1 MTTGMAPPV
10 DARLWVADDERPT
23 TNDRLKL

>member
-1 MTTGMAPPV
+1 MMTGMAPPV
-10 DARLWVADDERPT
+10 EARRWVADDERPT